1 METGAAKVVF
11 VYHRSAPALWSSLRH
26 YSLPMSET
34 DHVAI
39 YRGIRRRVTEL
50 TRELPVDV
58 LDRIAPATPAWRVR
72 DIVAHLA
79 GGTANIVSG
88 DLDDVASEVWTQ
100 AQVDARSDT
109 PIGAVLDEWAR
120 CSDVVEP
127 MIGSFDSLM
136 RAMLLTDAVTHEH
149 DLRGAIGMPGQ
160 RDTDAIAY
168 AFRGVAK
175 GIGAQRGAAGA
186 VRILHDAGE
195 TVVGEGDPTATVRTS
210 RFEIVRAS
218 VGRRSYE
225 QIASWDWEG
234 DARPE
239 TVVLSRFSP
248 PRATPLHE

>member
-1 METGAAKVVF
+1 
-11 VYHRSAPALWSSLRH
+11 
-26 YSLPMSET
+26 MSGT

-39 YRGIRRRVTEL
+39 YRGLRMRVSEL
-50 TRELPVDV
+50 VCDLPDET
-58 LDRIAPATPAWRVR
+58 LDQIAPATPAWRVR

-88 DLDDVASEVWTQ
+88 DLDDVASAAWTQ

-109 PIGAVLDEWAR
+109 PIGEVLDEWAR
-120 CSDVVEP
+120 CSEIVEP
-127 MIGSFDSLM
+127 MVGSFDPLM

-149 DLRGAIGMPGQ
+149 DIRGAIGMPGE
-160 RDTDAIAY
+160 RDSDAIAY
-168 AFRGVAK
+168 AFRGLSG
-175 GIGAQRGAAGA
+175 GIGARRGDAGA

-195 TVVGEGDPTATVRTS
+195 TVVGEGDLTATLRTS

-225 QIASWDWEG
+225 QIAEWDWEG

-248 PRATPLHE
+248 PRATPLDE